1 MKQNNTQLM
10 ILFFTMVV
18 VLMGFGMVI
27 PILPFYIEAFGAT
40 GKDLGILLSI
50 FSIMQFIFAPIW
62 GSLSDRYGRKP
73 ILMIGVL
80 GNAISLL
87 LFGLSTQLWMMFAAR
102 ALGGIL
108 SSATLPTAMAFISD
122 STDEEHRG
130 GGMGVIGAAMG
141 VGMVFGPAIGGWM
154 TDISLSAP
162 FFLGAGLSV
171 FALLMMFF
179 LLPES
184 LPADKRDMDIS
195 LKGPQFA
202 DMGKAIVGPMGII
215 FFMAFIVSFA
225 MTNFEGIFS
234 LFADY
239 RFGFDA
245 KQVGTI
251 MAVVGFIGAL
261 VQGLLTGPATRN
273 LGEENVIK
281 ISLIGSV
288 IGFLIMLIPKE
299 GLGIYLS
306 VGFFVLFN
314 SMLRPAIA
322 SLISKRADSNQGIAM
337 GLNNAFMSA
346 GRIIGPVWA
355 GYLFDYNI
363 SAPYLSGGLVML
375 ISFIISMFYLKHQK
389 LVKQEL

>member
-1 MKQNNTQLM
+1 MKQNNTQII
-10 ILFFTMVV
+10 ILFFTMIV
-18 VLMGFGMVI
+18 VLMGFGMII

-40 GKDLGILLSI
+40 GKDLGILLAI
-50 FSIMQFIFAPIW
+50 FSVMQFIFAPIW

-87 LFGLSTQLWMMFAAR
+87 LFGLSTQLWMMFVAR

-108 SSATLPTAMAFISD
+108 SAATLPTAMAFISD

-154 TDISLSAP
+154 SDISLSAP

-171 FALLMMFF
+171 FALILMFF

-184 LPADKRDMDIS
+184 LPESKRDMNIS
-195 LKGPQFA
+195 LKGPQLSE
-202 DMGKAIVGPMGII
+202 MGKAIVGPMGVI
-215 FFMAFIVSFA
+215 FFIAFIVSFA
-225 MTNFEGIFS
+225 MTNFEGVFS
-234 LFADY
+234 LYADH

-251 MAVVGFIGAL
+251 MAVVGFIGAI
-261 VQGLLTGPATRN
+261 VQGVLTGPATRN

-288 IGFLIMLIPKE
+288 VGFLIMLIPSE
-299 GLGIYLS
+299 GFGIYLT
-306 VGFFVLFN
+306 VGIFVLFN

-322 SLISKRADSNQGIAM
+322 SLISKKAESNQGIAM

-363 SAPYLSGGLVML
+363 SAPYISGGAVML
-375 ISFIISMFYLKHQK
+375 ISFIISLLYLQNKK
-389 LVKQEL
+389 LIKQEN